1 MNKIKQTFNEW
12 LFSLSL
18 DQINKLEYKFYT
30 SKIRVL
36 KRQLKRLRKRKKELI
51 YEAKYNNSYS
61 K

>member
-1 MNKIKQTFNEW
+1 MIKEKIRLSFNEW

-18 DQINKLEYKFYT
+18 EQINKLEYKFYV

-36 KRQLKRLRKRKKELI
+36 KRQLKRIRKRKKELLL
-51 YEAKYNNSYS
+51 EQKS